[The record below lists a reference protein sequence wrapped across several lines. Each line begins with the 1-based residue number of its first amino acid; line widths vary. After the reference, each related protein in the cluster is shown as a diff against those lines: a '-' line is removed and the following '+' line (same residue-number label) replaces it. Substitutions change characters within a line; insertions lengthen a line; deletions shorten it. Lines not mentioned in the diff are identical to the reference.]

1 MSSSSTPDPP
11 VLQVEQVGFS
21 YADQAVLTSIDLQV
35 PAGCIVGLVGPN
47 GAGKSTLIRLICG
60 RLQPDRGRILLDSG
74 AAAQR
79 NSIVGLVPQH
89 IALYPHL
96 SVVENISFFT
106 RMAGM
111 PSRLVPAAA
120 ESVLVRCDL
129 EAVAHRR
136 VGHLSGGWQRRVN
149 IACGLGHGPR
159 LLVLDE
165 PTVGI
170 DPPACDEIERLLQRL
185 AGEGIALLITSHDL
199 DQLERIADTLAFLA
213 EGRVVATGSP
223 RALLEEFFGR
233 RRECRVRLEAD
244 AASGLVARLEA
255 NGFERD
261 RADRGLLRALLE
273 QDRAEHLQTELADQ
287 DTLREFA
294 VRRPGLETLWRRLYG
309 DSPERQA

>member
-1 MSSSSTPDPP
+1 MSSSSTPDLP

-21 YADQAVLTSIDLQV
+21 YADQAVLSSIDLQV
-35 PAGCIVGLVGPN
+35 PAGRIVGLVGPN
-47 GAGKSTLIRLICG
+47 GAGKSTLIRLVCG
-60 RLQPDRGRILLDSG
+60 RLDPDRGRIVLGPDG
-74 AAAQR
+74 AARSHAT
-79 NSIVGLVPQH
+79 VGLVPQH

-96 SVVENISFFT
+96 SVMENIAFFT
-106 RMAGM
+106 RMAGT
-111 PSRLVPAAA
+111 PSRQVQSAT
-120 ESVLVRCDL
+120 ESVLARCDL

-149 IACGLGHGPR
+149 IACGLGHGPK

-170 DPPACDEIERLLQRL
+170 DPPACDEIEQLLQRL
-185 AGEGIALLITSHDL
+185 AGEGMGLLITSHDL

-233 RRECRVRLEAD
+233 RRECRVRLQAD
-244 AASGLVARLEA
+244 AASELIDRLEA

-261 RADRGLLRALLE
+261 RTDRGLLRALLE
-273 QDRAEHLQTELADQ
+273 QDRAEHLQAELADQ

-294 VRRPGLETLWRRLYG
+294 VRRPGLEALWRRLYG
-309 DSPERQA
+309 DSPERHV